1 MKNLFLCLLAAIL
14 LMPQFLSAQLWEK
27 AFDKDVN
34 FIKMTEAGVAIVGTD
49 DALYGVDNQGNT
61 LWQYD
66 KLKKLEP
73 NRIEV
78 LAGSELIFA
87 SDKGLLARNR
97 VINVLTGVEYAPAA
111 YKGDNI
117 LGASVIHP
125 ANILLVVKGNKHL
138 DAWDISSNQK
148 LWSITEG
155 LPFGIAL
162 EKAAS
167 LTATFVGMQPITYT
181 SRTTGIMHLGS
192 GHLAEYDFETGK
204 ANWYFDF
211 KPYKFKKPGDGKGD
225 GPSNPSKNYAVMKYD
240 ASSHTLYFP
249 FRDMLIAIDTQT
261 GQPRW
266 QPKANKVGQVRDLH
280 ILPEG
285 LLVLNLNGLQ
295 LIDPATGAT
304 QWDKPL
310 KVKGAESGL
319 LVQDD
324 KLFYM
329 VSKKYVLEI
338 DVAAKKAKQL
348 TDKIKFEGGE
358 SFSAIEMQDN
368 LILLSSSQNIMGIN
382 KRSGEI
388 AYQHYFKAPGASL
401 KTIAQNVA
409 LAAIAAAASYNSQQL
424 GQQSADAF
432 GRYNYYS
439 YTPAMMDGGTRN
451 SATSANYKYI
461 NTKFKKGFG
470 LARINKTTGELEG
483 EIMIGDRSPVY
494 AQDENAGVIFYRSDK
509 KKIACEKLD

>member
-1 MKNLFLCLLAAIL
+1 MKNLFLCLLAALL

-49 DALYGVDNQGNT
+49 DALYGIDNAGKV

-97 VINVLTGVEYAPAA
+97 VINVLTGVEYAPAEF
-111 YKGDNI
+111 KGDNI
-117 LGASVIHP
+117 IGATVIHP

-138 DAWDISSNQK
+138 DAWDITNNSK

-155 LPFGIAL
+155 VPFGIAL
-162 EKAAS
+162 QQSAS

-181 SRTTGIMHLGS
+181 SRTTGIMHLGV
-192 GHLAEYDFETGK
+192 GHLAEYNFQTGK

-211 KPYKFKKPGDGKGD
+211 RPYKLKKPGDGKGD
-225 GPSNPSKNYAVMKYD
+225 KPSNPVGNYAVMKYD
-240 ASSHTLYFP
+240 AASSTLYFP
-249 FRDMLIAIDTQT
+249 FRDKLIAVNTET
-261 GQPRW
+261 GAPRW
-266 QPKANKVGQVRDLH
+266 DVKANKVGQVRDLH
-280 ILPEG
+280 IVPEG
-285 LLVLNLNGLQ
+285 ILVLNLNGLQ

-304 QWDKPL
+304 IWDKPL

-324 KLFYM
+324 ELFYM
-329 VSKKYVLEI
+329 VSKKYILEI
-338 DVAAKKAKQL
+338 NVAGKSAKQL

-358 SFSAIEMQDN
+358 AFSAIEILDD
-368 LILLSSSQNIMGIN
+368 LILLSSSQNIIGIN
-382 KRSGEI
+382 KNSGQI
-388 AYQHYFKAPGASL
+388 AYQHYFKAPGPGL

-409 LAAIAAAASYNSQQL
+409 LAAVAAAASYNSQQL
-424 GQQSADAF
+424 GQQNADAF
-432 GRYNYYS
+432 GRYNHYS
-439 YTPAMMDGGTRN
+439 YTPAMMDAGTCN
-451 SATSANYKYI
+451 SASSANYKYI

-470 LARINKTTGELEG
+470 LARIDKSSGELKD
-483 EIMIGDRSPVY
+483 EIMIGDRSPIY
-494 AQDENAGVIFYRSDK
+494 AQDEERGVIFFRSDK